1 MPSDI
6 TEKQKTHINHEG
18 SHEQKEKKWRA
29 I

>member
-6 TEKQKTHINHEG
+6 TEKQKTQINHEG
-18 SHEQKEKKWRA
+18 SHEQKEKKRRT